1 MMLHLTAPP
10 ANPLTDFYIIRTL
23 LLDGFEYSLP
33 LYIKYRIR
41 ARRPPPPPPSSFPH
55 SFFFDVNYF
64 IIIIIIII
72 FISSWYIQQ

>member
-33 LYIKYRIR
+33 LYIKYRIS
-41 ARRPPPPPPSSFPH
+41 ARRPRPSSFPH

-72 FISSWYIQQ
+72 IIFISSWYIQQ